1 MIERGQGERLLSS
14 LGLRH
19 FFMLPQAPFGPENRV
34 FD

>member
-1 MIERGQGERLLSS
+1 MIERGQGGRLLSS
-14 LGLRH
+14 IGLRH